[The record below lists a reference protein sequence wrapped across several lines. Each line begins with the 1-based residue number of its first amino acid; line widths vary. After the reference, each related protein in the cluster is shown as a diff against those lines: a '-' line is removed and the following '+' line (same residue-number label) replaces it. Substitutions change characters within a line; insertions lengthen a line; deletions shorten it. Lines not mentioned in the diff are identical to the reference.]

1 MKDATVMGTA
11 PGEGGALGAID
22 RAVHAV
28 ERATALISGF
38 GIFAMMM
45 LGVAQIL
52 MRKLLNMP
60 ILGYIDIVEIMM
72 TFLVFLGLAYTER
85 LGGHIRMEILVNY
98 MKGRTLWLFELVSVL
113 VGLFVCGVLVKY
125 TWDHAIRAYTSGDS
139 TIDIQLLWWP
149 SKMVVPLALTLL
161 FIRLLV
167 SLWGYLRLF
176 IDPTL
181 KPVGVPE
188 IVDVE
193 EQARRDVAS
202 AGIDLNNDSE
212 GGGNGPR

>member
-1 MKDATVMGTA
+1 MKGATVTGTA

-22 RAVHAV
+22 RAVHFV

-38 GIFAMMM
+38 GIFAMML

-52 MRKLLNMP
+52 MRKVLNLP
-60 ILGYIDIVEIMM
+60 ILGYIDIIEIMM

-98 MKGRTLWLFELVSVL
+98 MKGRTLWLFEIVSVL
-113 VGLFVCGVLVKY
+113 VGLFVCAALTKY
-125 TWDHAIRAYTSGDS
+125 SWDHAIRAYTSGDS

-149 SKMVVPLALTLL
+149 SKMVVPAALALL

-181 KPVGVPE
+181 APVGVPE
-188 IVDVE
+188 IIDVE

-202 AGIDLNNDSE
+202 AGVDLDDSQE
-212 GGGNGPR
+212 GGANGHR

>member
-1 MKDATVMGTA
+1 MKGATVMGAA

-22 RAVHAV
+22 RAVHVV

-52 MRKLLNMP
+52 LRKLLNWP
-60 ILGYIDIVEIMM
+60 VPGYIDIIEIMM

-113 VGLFVCGVLVKY
+113 VGLFVCAALTKY
-125 TWDHAIRAYTSGDS
+125 SWDHAVRAYTSGDS

-149 SKMVVPLALTLL
+149 SKMVVPAALALL

-176 IDPTL
+176 LDPTL
-181 KPVGVPE
+181 APVGVPE
-188 IVDVE
+188 IIDVE

-202 AGIDLNNDSE
+202 AGVDLDDDQE
-212 GGGNGPR
+212 GGANGHR

>member
-1 MKDATVMGTA
+1 MKGATVMGTA

-22 RAVHAV
+22 RAVHLV
-28 ERATALISGF
+28 ERGTALISGF
-38 GIFAMMM
+38 GIFAMML

-52 MRKLLNMP
+52 LRKLLNFP
-60 ILGYIDIVEIMM
+60 ILGYIDMVEIMM

-85 LGGHIRMEILVNY
+85 LGSHIRMEILVNY
-98 MKGRTLWLFELVSVL
+98 MKGRTLWLFELVSVI

-149 SKMVVPLALTLL
+149 SKMVVPVALSLL

-167 SLWGYLRLF
+167 SLWGYLRLL
-176 IDPTL
+176 IDPSLT
-181 KPVGVPE
+181 PIAVPE
-188 IVDVE
+188 VIDVE
-193 EQARRDVAS
+193 EQARRDVVA
-202 AGIDLNNDSE
+202 AGVDIDNGSE
-212 GGGNGPR
+212 GGANGHR

>member
-1 MKDATVMGTA
+1 MKGATVMGTA

-22 RAVHAV
+22 RAVHFV

-52 MRKLLNMP
+52 MRKMLNIP
-60 ILGYIDIVEIMM
+60 ILGYIDMVEIMM

-85 LGGHIRMEILVNY
+85 LGNHIRMEILVNY
-98 MKGRTLWLFELVSVL
+98 LRGRTLWLFELTGVI
-113 VGLFVCGVLVKY
+113 VGLFVCAVLTKY
-125 TWDHAIRAYTSGDS
+125 SWDHAMRAYTSGDS

-149 SKMVVPLALTLL
+149 SKMVVPAALALL

-167 SLWGYLRLF
+167 SLWGYLRLV
-176 IDPTL
+176 IDPTAT
-181 KPVGVPE
+181 PIAVPE
-188 IVDVE
+188 IIDVE
-193 EQARRDVAS
+193 EQARRDVAA
-202 AGIDLNNDSE
+202 AGVDVNNDAE
-212 GGGNGPR
+212 GNGDGRR